1 MARPGAGR
9 ARRSVSTMSYAHKG
23 TKRGALTDKVERLKA
38 SMQAKV

>member
-1 MARPGAGR
+1 
-9 ARRSVSTMSYAHKG
+9 MSYAHKG